1 MRASVAELRAPAAGL
16 PMALAALSMPVTT
29 IDEAQIARARELVRD
44 LHLRRDI
51 PDPTRRHLA
60 EMRLSIEEAAVA
72 DPAPKP
78 RRAGAERSA
87 CRPGLPVRLGSVTIG
102 TDDYRRRAA

>member
-1 MRASVAELRAPAAGL
+1 MTPHAHHLREMRASVAELRAPAAGL
-16 PMALAALSMPVTT
+16 PMGIAALSMLATP

-60 EMRLSIEEAAVA
+60 EMRASRKEQ
-72 DPAPKP
+72 P
-78 RRAGAERSA
+78 
-87 CRPGLPVRLGSVTIG
+87 
-102 TDDYRRRAA
+102 

>member
-1 MRASVAELRAPAAGL
+1 MTPHARHLSEMRASVAELRASAAGL

-60 EMRLSIEEAAVA
+60 EMRLSIEEA
-72 DPAPKP
+72 
-78 RRAGAERSA
+78 RRG
-87 CRPGLPVRLGSVTIG
+87 
-102 TDDYRRRAA
+102 

>member
-16 PMALAALSMPVTT
+16 PMGIAALSMLATP

-60 EMRLSIEEAAVA
+60 EMRASRKEQ
-72 DPAPKP
+72 P
-78 RRAGAERSA
+78 
-87 CRPGLPVRLGSVTIG
+87 
-102 TDDYRRRAA
+102 

>member
-1 MRASVAELRAPAAGL
+1 MTAHARHLREMRASVADLRAPVAGL
-16 PMALAALSMPVTT
+16 PLSSLSMLATP

-60 EMRLSIEEAAVA
+60 EMRASRKEQ
-72 DPAPKP
+72 P
-78 RRAGAERSA
+78 
-87 CRPGLPVRLGSVTIG
+87 
-102 TDDYRRRAA
+102 

>member
-1 MRASVAELRAPAAGL
+1 MTPHARHLREMRASVAELRAPAAGL

-60 EMRLSIEEAAVA
+60 EMRASRKEQ
-72 DPAPKP
+72 P
-78 RRAGAERSA
+78 
-87 CRPGLPVRLGSVTIG
+87 
-102 TDDYRRRAA
+102 

>member
-1 MRASVAELRAPAAGL
+1 MTPHARHLREMRASVAELRAPAAGL

-51 PDPTRRHLA
+51 PDPTRRHRA
-60 EMRLSIEEAAVA
+60 EMALSILEQRHADGLIDAREVRAVRKA
-72 DPAPKP
+72 G
-78 RRAGAERSA
+78 RRG
-87 CRPGLPVRLGSVTIG
+87 
-102 TDDYRRRAA
+102 